1 MPKAA
6 PATVREIEELRKKLR
21 HHEYRY
27 YTLDEPEISDAAY
40 DRLMNRLKELEVAHP
55 DLVMPDS
62 PTVRVGG
69 APREGFSTVRHARPM
84 LSLDNAFS
92 YDALRDW
99 DRRVREGSGQEKIEY
114 IAEHKFDGLSI
125 SLQYEDGVLVR
136 GVTRGDGTT
145 GEDVT
150 PNVKTIRSIPLRVE
164 AVKLKKVKLPLDL
177 EVRGEVMM
185 TRKAFEALNRQQE
198 QIGGKIFV
206 NARNSAAGAVSVLGP
221 ATTPARRLD
230 CFAYYLLVDGKV
242 PFAKHSESLQTLKQ
256 LHFRASDDWK
266 LCAGIEAVIAYCDDW
281 DAKREKLAYEI
292 DGVVAKVNSIPIQ
305 NELGYTS
312 KAPRWAI
319 AYKYPA
325 RQETTVVNDIIVQ
338 VGRTGTLTPVA
349 VLEPVQVGG
358 VTVSRSTL
366 HNMDEI
372 ERLGLQIGDTVLI
385 ERAGEV
391 IPHVLK
397 VVKEGKNRK
406 PFRMPKH
413 CPECGSTIHH
423 AEGEVAYRCVNA
435 ACPAKR
441 RESILHFA
449 GRHAMNIDGLGD
461 KIVDQLVDKGL
472 AKDVADLYSLKFEEV
487 AGLERMA
494 EKVEQKLLEEIEAS
508 KKNALARRIYALG
521 IQFVGERTGQLL
533 AEHFSSLE
541 ELAAAKE
548 EQLVEVPE
556 VGPKVAAST
565 VEFFSEAA
573 NRQLVKKLHKAGVHP
588 TAEKRRVK
596 SDKFA
601 GKSFVFTGGLANR
614 SREEAGEIVQQH
626 GGKVSGSVS
635 KKTDYVVVGTD
646 PGSKHDKAK
655 KLGVTI
661 LTEAEFDKLLGLQK
675 PSARHCL
682 GFLRAWHLAM
692 FLGGSRYAPVRFF
705 RLASHTPY
713 DVIVFSAFRVGN
725 LYSEKTPSGSLCGKY
740 CLCALL
746 LLTCFC
752 RK

>member
-1 MPKAA
+1 MAKAA
-6 PATVREIEELRKKLR
+6 PANVKKEIEELREKLR
-21 HHEYRY
+21 YHEYKY
-27 YTLDEPEISDAAY
+27 YVLDEPEISDAAY
-40 DRLMNRLKELEVAHP
+40 DRLMNRLKEQEAAHP
-55 DLVMPDS
+55 ELVTPDS
-62 PTVRVGG
+62 PTVCVGG
-69 APREGFSTVRHARPM
+69 PPREGFTTVRHARPM

-92 YDALRDW
+92 YEALRDW

-125 SLQYEDGVLVR
+125 SLQYENGVLAR

-150 PNVKTIRSIPLRVE
+150 PNVKTVRSIPLRVDA
-164 AVKLKKVKLPLDL
+164 AVLKKNRLRADF
-177 EVRGEVMM
+177 EVRGEIMM
-185 TRKAFEALNRQQE
+185 TKKAFEALNRKQE
-198 QIGGKIFV
+198 ETGGKIFV
-206 NARNSAAGAVSVLGP
+206 NARNSAAGAVRVLDP
-221 ATTPARRLD
+221 AVTAARRLD
-230 CFAYYLLVDGKV
+230 FFAYYLLVDGKV
-242 PFAKHSESLQTLKQ
+242 PFPKHSESLQALKQ

-266 LCAGIEAVIAYCDDW
+266 LCAGIEAVTTYCDDW

-292 DGVVAKVNSIPIQ
+292 DGVVVKVNSIPIQ

-338 VGRTGTLTPVA
+338 VGRTGALTPVA
-349 VLEPVQVGG
+349 MLEPVQVGG

-397 VVKEGKNRK
+397 VVKEGKQRK

-413 CPECGSTIHH
+413 CPECDSAIHH
-423 AEGEVAYRCVNA
+423 VEGEVAYRCVNA

-472 AKDVADLYSLKFEEV
+472 VKDVADLYALKEEEV

-494 EKVEQKLLEEIEAS
+494 EKSAQNLLEEIEAS
-508 KKNALARRIYALG
+508 KKNSLARLIYALG

-548 EQLVEVPE
+548 EQLVEVSE
-556 VGPKVAAST
+556 VGPKVAASIA
-565 VEFFSEAA
+565 EFFSE
-573 NRQLVKKLHKAGVHP
+573 P
-588 TAEKRRVK
+588 
-596 SDKFA
+596 
-601 GKSFVFTGGLANR
+601 ANR

-646 PGSKHDKAK
+646 PGSKYDKAK
-655 KLGVTI
+655 ELGVT
-661 LTEAEFDKLLGLQK
+661 T
-675 PSARHCL
+675 
-682 GFLRAWHLAM
+682 
-692 FLGGSRYAPVRFF
+692 
-705 RLASHTPY
+705 
-713 DVIVFSAFRVGN
+713 
-725 LYSEKTPSGSLCGKY
+725 
-740 CLCALL
+740 
-746 LLTCFC
+746 
-752 RK
+752 

>member
-1 MPKAA
+1 MAKAA
-6 PATVREIEELRKKLR
+6 PANVKKEIEELREKLR
-21 HHEYRY
+21 YHEYKY
-27 YTLDEPEISDAAY
+27 YVLDEPEISDAAY
-40 DRLMNRLKELEVAHP
+40 DRLMNRLKGLEAAHP
-55 DLVMPDS
+55 ELVTPDS

-69 APREGFSTVRHARPM
+69 APREGFQTVRHARPM

-92 YDALRDW
+92 YEALRDW
-99 DRRVREGSGQEKIEY
+99 DRRVRQGSGREKIEY

-125 SLQYEDGVLVR
+125 SLQYEDGVLAR

-164 AVKLKKVKLPLDL
+164 AAVLKKTKLPADF

-206 NARNSAAGAVSVLGP
+206 NPRNSAAGAVRVLDP
-221 ATTPARRLD
+221 AITASRRLD
-230 CFAYYLLVDGKV
+230 FFAYYLLVDGKV
-242 PFAKHSESLQTLKQ
+242 PFAKHSDSLQALKQ
-256 LHFRASDDWK
+256 LRFRASDDWK
-266 LCAGIEAVIAYCDDW
+266 LCSGIDAVIEYCDEW
-281 DAKREKLAYEI
+281 DGKREKLPYEI
-292 DGVVAKVNSIPIQ
+292 DGVVIKVNSLAIQ
-305 NELGYTS
+305 NELGYTA

-325 RQETTVVNDIIVQ
+325 RQETTVVKDIIVQ

-397 VVKEGKNRK
+397 VVKEGKQRK
-406 PFRMPKH
+406 PFEMPKR
-413 CPECGSTIHH
+413 CPECGSAIHH
-423 AEGEVAYRCVNA
+423 VEGEVAYRCVNA

-441 RESILHFA
+441 KESLLHFA
-449 GRHAMNIDGLGD
+449 GRHAMNIDGLGE

-472 AKDVADLYSLKFEEV
+472 VKDVADLYSLKLEEV

-494 EKVEQKLLEEIEAS
+494 EKSAQNLLDEIEAS
-508 KKNALARRIYALG
+508 KKNSLARLIYALG
-521 IQFVGERTGQLL
+521 IQFVGERTAQLL

-541 ELAAAKE
+541 ELAGAKE
-548 EQLVEVPE
+548 EELMEVPE
-556 VGPKVAAST
+556 VGPKVAASI
-565 VEFFSEAA
+565 VEFFSEPA
-573 NRQLVKKLHKAGVHP
+573 NRQLIKKLRKAGVHP
-588 TAEKRRVK
+588 IAEKRQVR
-596 SDKFA
+596 SDKFT

-626 GGKVSGSVS
+626 GGKVSGTVS

-646 PGSKHDKAK
+646 PGSKYEKAK
-655 KLGVTI
+655 ELGVTI
-661 LTEAEFDKLLGLQK
+661 LSEAEFEKLVDLK
-675 PSARHCL
+675 
-682 GFLRAWHLAM
+682 
-692 FLGGSRYAPVRFF
+692 
-705 RLASHTPY
+705 
-713 DVIVFSAFRVGN
+713 
-725 LYSEKTPSGSLCGKY
+725 
-740 CLCALL
+740 
-746 LLTCFC
+746 
-752 RK
+752 

>member
-1 MPKAA
+1 MAKAA
-6 PATVREIEELRKKLR
+6 PGSVKREIEELREKLR
-21 HHEYRY
+21 YHEYRY
-27 YTLDEPEISDAAY
+27 YVLDDPEISDAAY
-40 DRLMNRLKELEVAHP
+40 DRMMNRLRELEAAHP
-55 DLVMPDS
+55 ELVTPDS

-92 YDALRDW
+92 YEALRDW

-114 IAEHKFDGLSI
+114 VAEHKFDGLSI
-125 SLQYEDGVLVR
+125 SLQYEDGVLSR

-150 PNVKTIRSIPLRVE
+150 PNVKTIRSIPLRVD
-164 AVKLKKVKLPLDL
+164 AATLKKVKLPADF

-185 TRKAFEALNRQQE
+185 TKKAFEALNREQE
-198 QIGGKIFV
+198 RIGGKIFV
-206 NARNSAAGAVSVLGP
+206 NARNSAAGAVRVLDPSITAG
-221 ATTPARRLD
+221 RRLD
-230 CFAYYLLVDGKV
+230 FFAYYLLVDGKV
-242 PFAKHSESLQTLKQ
+242 PFGKHSDSLQALKQ
-256 LHFRASDDWK
+256 LRFRASDDWK
-266 LCAGIEAVIAYCDDW
+266 LCAGIDAVIAYCEDW

-292 DGVVAKVNSIPIQ
+292 DGVVVKVNSIAIQ
-305 NELGYTS
+305 NELGYTA

-372 ERLGLQIGDTVLI
+372 KRLGLQIGDTVLI

-397 VVKEGKNRK
+397 VVKEGKNRR

-423 AEGEVAYRCVNA
+423 VEGEVAYRCVNA

-441 RESILHFA
+441 KESILHFA
-449 GRHAMNIDGLGD
+449 GRHAMNIDGLGE
-461 KIVDQLVDKGL
+461 KIVDQFVDKGL
-472 AKDVADLYSLKFEEV
+472 VKDVADLYSLKLEDV
-487 AGLERMA
+487 AGLERMG
-494 EKVEQKLLEEIEAS
+494 EKSAQNLLEEIEAS
-508 KKNALARRIYALG
+508 KKNSLARLIYALG
-521 IQFVGERTGQLL
+521 IQFVGERTAQLL

-548 EQLVEVPE
+548 EQLQEVPE
-556 VGPKVAAST
+556 VGPKVAASI
-565 VEFFSEAA
+565 VEFFSEPA
-573 NRQLVKKLHKAGVHP
+573 NRQLIKKLRKAGVHP
-588 TAEKRRVK
+588 TAEKRVVK
-596 SDKFA
+596 SQKLV
-601 GKSFVFTGGLANR
+601 GKSFVFTGSLANR
-614 SREEAGEIVQQH
+614 SREDAGELVIQH

-646 PGSKHDKAK
+646 PGSKYDKAK
-655 KLGVTI
+655 ELGVTI
-661 LTEAEFDKLLGLQK
+661 LTEQEFEKLLGL
-675 PSARHCL
+675 
-682 GFLRAWHLAM
+682 
-692 FLGGSRYAPVRFF
+692 
-705 RLASHTPY
+705 
-713 DVIVFSAFRVGN
+713 
-725 LYSEKTPSGSLCGKY
+725 
-740 CLCALL
+740 
-746 LLTCFC
+746 
-752 RK
+752 